1 MRETQIGVFSNCLQ
15 RNHPCFSHS
24 SSAFATMPVPLPAF
38 GVTITDAEHPHD
50 LAALHRERLSHADD
64 AVVSSLSADHGNRDA
79 GVAGGGLDDGIAGLE
94 QTLLLGVGDDCK
106 RESVRRLKGTRRVV
120 SVSGGTKISLR
131 ELLPAIGQLGLP
143 MGGNDARFEATV
155 SERKT
160 ICKTLTDPSQSCR
173 G

>member
-1 MRETQIGVFSNCLQ
+1 MVLAQLFRF
-15 RNHPCFSHS
+15 RNHAG
-24 SSAFATMPVPLPAF
+24 AFTSLWRDDHL
-38 GVTITDAEHPHD
+38 GAEHPHD
-50 LAALHRERLSHADD
+50 LAALHREGLSHADD
-64 AVVSSLSADHGNRDA
+64 AVVTSLSTDHGHRDA

-143 MGGNDARFEATV
+143 L
-155 SERKT
+155 SL
-160 ICKTLTDPSQSCR
+160 IHI
-173 G
+173 